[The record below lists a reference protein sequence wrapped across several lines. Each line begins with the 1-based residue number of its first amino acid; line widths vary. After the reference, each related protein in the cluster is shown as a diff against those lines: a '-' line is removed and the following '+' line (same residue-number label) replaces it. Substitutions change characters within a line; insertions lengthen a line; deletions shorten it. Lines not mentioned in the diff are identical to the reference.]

1 MSPIASD
8 YWPHLYA
15 PLHVINDLP
24 FQPSRFRIALQRII
38 YRLCAIASAS
48 REEIMPSESWP
59 IIEYIDQVLSVG
71 CDDANSAALHY
82 QATSSSIV
90 GSALGW
96 FFGDNVMEHYLSGI
110 CDLLTT
116 QGLGVNQG
124 QGE

>member
-1 MSPIASD
+1 MSPVASG

-15 PLHVINDLP
+15 PLHVVDDPP
-24 FQPSRFRIALQRII
+24 FRPNRFLIALQRIT
-38 YRLCAIASAS
+38 YRLCAMASAS
-48 REEIMPSESWP
+48 REEIMSGQSWP
-59 IIEYIDQVLSVG
+59 IIEYIDQVLSLG
-71 CDDANSAALHY
+71 CGDANSAALHY

-90 GSALGW
+90 GSGLGW

-116 QGLGVNQG
+116 QGLGVNKE